1 MHCCSSSV
9 FSLSGVCCV
18 FKVDSPVVLPFLVCC
33 GVVFVCAIAENQI
46 MLSRLLSRRSAVRAM
61 SGVAVKVY
69 VPTPEEQR
77 LPAAALKTQF
87 FNLGIEHVSLAQ
99 LQGKN
104 SKAKNVQL
112 AALAE
117 AGELIQEKLAYYKPT
132 VHPTQNQSTMTVKQV
147 KSLLSTPGATE
158 ISEADKAK
166 TLAAIASMSDSQTVV
181 VENTKFGQPL
191 VEHFV
196 EELGLHLSR
205 AAIASG
211 NADPLQFMKSLYTK
225 GMWADVNIV
234 CMHASAFY
242 FSVCMRDLRSP
253 THLHMNAVCCFCSN
267 FVRAQKWGDAFA
279 YMCCLCVLIVQIFCV
294 WIS

>member
-1 MHCCSSSV
+1 MGEEKSCDGTKNASRTFSQNRSGHPPPSLAAECACFQQKKSV
-9 FSLSGVCCV
+9 VHT
-18 FKVDSPVVLPFLVCC
+18 
-33 GVVFVCAIAENQI
+33 IAEKPT

-99 LQGKN
+99 LQGKH
-104 SKAKNVQL
+104 SKAKNVRL
-112 AALAE
+112 AALSE
-117 AGELIQEKLAYYKPT
+117 AGELLKEKLDYYKPT

-147 KSLLSTPGATE
+147 KTLLATPGATE

-166 TLAAIASMSDSQTVV
+166 TLAAIATMSDSQTVV

-191 VEHFV
+191 IEHFV
-196 EELGLHLSR
+196 EELGLHISR

-211 NADPLQFMKSLYTK
+211 NADPLLFMKSLYTK
-225 GMWADVNIV
+225 GMLGGGHVLCWCGLERV
-234 CMHASAFY
+234 C
-242 FSVCMRDLRSP
+242 VG
-253 THLHMNAVCCFCSN
+253 VCC
-267 FVRAQKWGDAFA
+267 
-279 YMCCLCVLIVQIFCV
+279 CV
-294 WIS
+294 WVAEVSVSLTRDDRVLLCRLSLQPW